1 MDMMQSF
8 HGSTGEKV
16 KINQLN
22 LNGSFSVYMKE
33 LLCTEKQNDATEILP
48 KVGIQRSR
56 IQGNETFQ
64 NFEVDNLL

>member
-1 MDMMQSF
+1 MLQSF
-8 HGSTGEKV
+8 HGYIGENI
-16 KINQLN
+16 KINQRN

-33 LLCTEKQNDATEILP
+33 LLSTEKQNDATEILP

-56 IQGNETFQ
+56 ILGTETFQ